1 MNFEEQFDQVKQK
14 LFAMALVYLKQHED
28 AEDALQETAYAA
40 YKNYGNLRDEER
52 FDPWIT
58 TILFRQC
65 HKQYR
70 KRKNRDRL
78 ETALRETVFEE
89 NYSAQERELIEA
101 VYALPETFRR
111 AVLLKYFGGYQ
122 IGEIAGMLK
131 IPEGTVKSR
140 LHKAVALL
148 KERMDEI

>member
-1 MNFEEQFDQVKQK
+1 MNFEERFDQIKQK
-14 LFAMALVYLKQHED
+14 LFAMALVYLKQYED

-40 YKNYGNLRDEER
+40 YKNYGDLRDEER

-65 HKQYR
+65 HKLYR
-70 KRKNRDRL
+70 KRRNQDRL
-78 ETALRETVFEE
+78 ETALRENAFEAV
-89 NYSAQERELIEA
+89 YSARERELVEA
-101 VYALPETFRR
+101 VYGLPENFRR
-111 AVLLKYFGGYQ
+111 AALLKYFGGYQ
-122 IGEIAGMLK
+122 IGEIARMLK